1 MTRVAPAP
9 SETPAAAEPE
19 LAAAPGP
26 DGGAATATVA
36 PEDNHDEDHAA
47 EMEKIRRMRGRG
59 KRSGVSSDTSSA
71 ADDENYVPKY
81 FPKTEEQPVPPARE
95 PHSPAAADR
104 WPPFPPHAFFPWML
118 TQIALP

>member
-26 DGGAATATVA
+26 DGGAASATVA
-36 PEDNHDEDHAA
+36 PEDNHEDEDHAA

-71 ADDENYVPKY
+71 ADDENYEPKY
-81 FPKTEEQPVPPARE
+81 FPKTEEQPVPPARK

-104 WPPFPPHAFFPWML
+104 
-118 TQIALP
+118 